1 MATKT
6 LMTIEQY
13 DALPDKEGVK
23 YELDAGVLITVLASP
38 SLFHNMIRDRLGMKL
53 YAFAEE
59 RKLGL
64 LSWETDFQLSEAT
77 VRIPDLSF
85 IRAAR
90 LQGLDPHQ
98 RPQGAPD
105 LAIEIASPSDKPDD
119 LARKA
124 QQYLAAGARAVWVF
138 YPEAQLAYLYRPS
151 ERIEVRDESQSLDN
165 AELLP
170 GFSVALSAI
179 FGS

>member
-6 LMTIEQY
+6 LMTVEQFE
-13 DALPDKEGVK
+13 ALPEKEGLR

-38 SLFHNMIRDRLGMKL
+38 SLFHNMIRDRLGIELSVFVK
-53 YAFAEE
+53 E

-64 LSWETDFQLSEAT
+64 VVWEIEFQLSENT
-77 VRIPDLSF
+77 VRIPDLAF
-85 IRAAR
+85 LRADR
-90 LQGLDPHQ
+90 LQGLDVQQ
-98 RPQGAPD
+98 RLQGAPD

-124 QQYLAAGARAVWVF
+124 QQYLAAGARAIWVL
-138 YPEAQLAYLYRPS
+138 YPEARLTYLYRPG
-151 ERIEVRDESQSLDN
+151 ERIEVRDDSQSLDD

-170 GFSVALSAI
+170 GFGIALSAI
-179 FGS
+179 FGA

>member
-1 MATKT
+1 
-6 LMTIEQY
+6 MTMEQY
-13 DALPDKEGVK
+13 DALPDKEGLK

-53 YAFAEE
+53 YAFVEE

-64 LSWETDFQLSEAT
+64 VSWETDFQLSEAT

-85 IRAAR
+85 IRADR
-90 LQGLDPHQ
+90 LQELDAHL

-119 LARKA
+119 LA
-124 QQYLAAGARAVWVF
+124 
-138 YPEAQLAYLYRPS
+138 
-151 ERIEVRDESQSLDN
+151 
-165 AELLP
+165 
-170 GFSVALSAI
+170 
-179 FGS
+179 

>member
-1 MATKT
+1 
-6 LMTIEQY
+6 
-13 DALPDKEGVK
+13 
-23 YELDAGVLITVLASP
+23 
-38 SLFHNMIRDRLGMKL
+38 
-53 YAFAEE
+53 
-59 RKLGL
+59 L

-124 QQYLAAGARAVWVF
+124 QQYLAAGARAVWVL
-138 YPEAQLAYLYRPS
+138 YPEARLAYLYRRG
-151 ERIEVRDESQSLDN
+151 ERIEVRDDSQSLDN
-165 AELLP
+165 PELLP
-170 GFSVALSAI
+170 GFGVPLSAI